1 MLIDRSR
8 EKLINAIVFFATNV
22 KHCGKT
28 KLFKL
33 LYFLDFQHFKEIGRS
48 ITGLSYYAW
57 QNGPVPVKLNEE
69 LETPQPDLIQ
79 AVKIEDIPM
88 PEDKMP
94 MTFFTPKVE
103 FYKGCFS
110 KRELKIMTTLV
121 DKYKNSKAEEMIDAT
136 HLATEPWH
144 QVYEVQG
151 RKLAPI
157 PYELVI
163 SPEQRD
169 VMKEIITEREEM
181 LANYSDS
188 RNHTSR

>member
-8 EKLINAIVFFATNV
+8 EKLINVIVFFATNV

-48 ITGLSYYAW
+48 VTGLSYFAW

-69 LETPQPDLIQ
+69 LEKPQTDLTQ
-79 AVKIEDIPM
+79 AVKIEDIPL
-88 PEDKMP
+88 PEDKKP
-94 MTFFTPKVE
+94 MMFFTPKIE

-110 KRELKIMTTLV
+110 KREFKIMTTLA
-121 DKYKNSKAEEMIDAT
+121 DEYKNSTAEEMIEAT
-136 HLATEPWH
+136 HLEKQPWH
-144 QVYEVQG
+144 QVYEVEG

-157 PYELVI
+157 PYELAI
-163 SPEQRD
+163 NHDQRD
-169 VMKEIITEREEM
+169 VMKEIIAERQEM
-181 LANYSDS
+181 LTNYSDS
-188 RNHTSR
+188 RKHTSR